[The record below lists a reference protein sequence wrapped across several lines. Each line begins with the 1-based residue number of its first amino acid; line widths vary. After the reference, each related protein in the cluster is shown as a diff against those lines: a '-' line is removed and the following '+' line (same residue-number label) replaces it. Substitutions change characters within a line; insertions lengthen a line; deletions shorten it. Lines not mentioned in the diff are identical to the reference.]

1 MLFRSQ
7 LREGVLNFF
16 VTFIEVLADRA
27 GDSIEVEPKTTSGD
41 FLTGFFLGTRA
52 ALHEKGR
59 ESVTITVKEVSP
71 FTVGVLIALF
81 ERAVGFYATLVNIN
95 AYHQPGV
102 EAGKKAAGAVI
113 ALKLRLMEALRAAP
127 GESFTVEELAIRAGA
142 PDKAE
147 ATFKILERLAA
158 NRSSGVRKRARA
170 RAVDSTFRLA

>member
-1 MLFRSQ
+1 MLFRSA
-7 LREGVLNFF
+7 LTEKGRP
-16 VTFIEVLADRA
+16 
-27 GDSIEVEPKTTSGD
+27 SIT
-41 FLTGFFLGTRA
+41 LTLPDVSPRSIGMLI
-52 ALHEKGR
+52 ALHER
-59 ESVTITVKEVSP
+59 VTGLYAS
-71 FTVGVLIALF
+71 LI
-81 ERAVGFYATLVNIN
+81 GIN

-142 PDKAE
+142 PDKVE